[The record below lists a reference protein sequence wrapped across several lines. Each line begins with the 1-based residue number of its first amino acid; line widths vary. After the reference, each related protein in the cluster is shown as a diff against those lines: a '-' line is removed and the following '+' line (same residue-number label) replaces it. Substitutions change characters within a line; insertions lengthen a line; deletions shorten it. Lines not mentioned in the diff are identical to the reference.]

1 MKKAFFLALAFCL
14 VLLAETRMVF
24 AAESATDVAVNWD
37 RAVQITEG
45 VRYTR
50 LVYEQPRKMKGYAMR
65 IDLSNPTFAFT
76 ANGRDPEWGKP
87 MPDYTNGTIRT
98 QRVTV
103 RDFLL
108 NAREPVGKGGHGLD
122 MIVAFNTAPWG
133 PWRKPFTF
141 RYGDPHGYNV
151 SNGEMI
157 TDNHDKGQSP
167 VFVIWKNGTASI
179 LPSVP
184 TERRSDVWISHAGF
198 DLILKDGKPLVNPK
212 QGSYHPR
219 MVLGLSA
226 DRRWLYV
233 LAVDGRQ
240 KNWSIGADYWDLAK
254 MMLRLGAT
262 DAINMDGGGSTTLM
276 YWDEASGTPVTC
288 NRPTEA
294 SDMQRPCA
302 LNIGIYRKAKQ

>member
-1 MKKAFFLALAFCL
+1 MKRAMVFLVAAWHL
-14 VLLAETRMVF
+14 VLSPVAAF
-24 AAESATDVAVNWD
+24 AGPTADGAAVNWD
-37 RAVQITEG
+37 RAVQITDG

-65 IDLSNPTFAFT
+65 IDLSNPAFAFT

-98 QRVTV
+98 RRVTV

-108 NAREPVGKGGHGLD
+108 NAREPVRNGGRGLD
-122 MIVAFNTAPWG
+122 MVVAFNTAPWG
-133 PWRKPFTF
+133 PWRSPFTF
-141 RYGDPHGYNV
+141 CYGDPHGYNV
-151 SNGEMI
+151 SDGVMI
-157 TDNHDKGQSP
+157 TDNHDRGNSP

-179 LPSVP
+179 LPAVP
-184 TERRSDVWISHAGF
+184 VERRSDVWIAHAGF
-198 DLILKDGKPLVNPK
+198 DLLLRGGKPVVKPK

-226 DRRWLYV
+226 DSRWLYV

-240 KNWSIGADYWDLAK
+240 QNWSIGADYWDLAK
-254 MMLRLGAT
+254 MMLRLGAA

-276 YWDEASGTPVTC
+276 YWDEASDMPVTC
-288 NRPTEA
+288 NRPAAA
-294 SDMQRPCA
+294 SDLQRPCA
-302 LNIGIYRKAKQ
+302 LNIGIYRKAKR